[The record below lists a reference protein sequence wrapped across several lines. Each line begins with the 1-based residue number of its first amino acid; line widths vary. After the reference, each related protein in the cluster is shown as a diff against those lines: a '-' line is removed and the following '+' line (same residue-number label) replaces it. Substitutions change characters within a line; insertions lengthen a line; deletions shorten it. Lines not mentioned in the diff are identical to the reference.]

1 MFVYELVYGLI
12 ILGVLISFFCK
23 KRNKFPLLYWLI
35 VIVLIL
41 VVALRDQTMGPDT
54 YNYLDY
60 FVRPHNNLTKY
71 QDNELEPGITILNDI
86 INLVVSDKYVYS
98 FIISVLSL
106 LPIFILIYKRSKNRY
121 LSLFLFVSFSVGASL
136 FILSF
141 SMMRQFLALGL
152 WALLINCYMQNG
164 EKIDRKCISLFVMMC
179 FFHSSS
185 LIVLLLLLIR
195 KRMISKKIYFVS
207 IISSVLIGFVIH
219 KLMPLFLLLAIAI
232 GKGFYFRTL
241 NDDWSYSI
249 IPTIPY
255 VGLLLTMIYILP
267 LKLCNHYYIKGLFL
281 AVIIGN
287 IMSFG
292 NNVDRMCT
300 YFYLLSIL
308 AIPYFFQQKCNKVI
322 KFILLILILGYF
334 SYKYWNTL
342 FIMDN
347 EVWDIVP
354 YRSFLD

>member
-1 MFVYELVYGLI
+1 MLIYNVIYISIIIGFLYSSMRHKGDEKILYVFVSLLIGLT
-12 ILGVLISFFCK
+12 
-23 KRNKFPLLYWLI
+23 
-35 VIVLIL
+35 
-41 VVALRDQTMGPDT
+41 VAFREKSLGPDT
-54 YNYLDY
+54 DNYLDY
-60 FVRPHNNLTKY
+60 FLRPNTFSTYY
-71 QDNELEPGITILNDI
+71 QASEIEPGITILNWFLRLFI
-86 INLVVSDKYVYS
+86 TDKYAYS
-98 FIISVLSL
+98 FVLSL
-106 LPIFILIYKRSKNRY
+106 LYQIPIFILFYKYSANKF
-121 LSLFLFVSFSVGASL
+121 LSLFLYISFSVAAPL

-141 SMMRQFLALGL
+141 SMLRQFLALAI
-152 WALLINCYMQNG
+152 WAIIIIRYNSNN
-164 EKIDRKCISLFVMMC
+164 EKIDKNLILLFILMLC
-179 FFHSSS
+179 CHSSS

-292 NNVDRMCT
+292 NNVDRMCA

-308 AIPYFFQQKCNKVI
+308 AIPYFFQQKCNKYL
-322 KFILLILILGYF
+322 KFILLTMLLGYF
-334 SYKYWNTL
+334 SYKYYLNLSLCDGTTSWEL
-342 FIMDN
+342 
-347 EVWDIVP
+347 VP
-354 YRSFLD
+354 YKSFI

>member
-1 MFVYELVYGLI
+1 MLIYNIIYFSIIIGLCYSFKSKNKYEKIFSIFVSLLIGLT
-12 ILGVLISFFCK
+12 
-23 KRNKFPLLYWLI
+23 
-35 VIVLIL
+35 
-41 VVALRDQTMGPDT
+41 VAFRKETLGPDT
-54 YNYLDY
+54 DNYLD
-60 FVRPHNNLTKY
+60 FFLRPNSVSTYY
-71 QDNELEPGITILNDI
+71 QVSKIEPGITILNGF
-86 INLVVSDKYVYS
+86 LRLFFTDKYWYS
-98 FIISVLSL
+98 FLLSVLYQF
-106 LPIFILIYKRSKNRY
+106 PIFLLIYKYSANRF
-121 LSLFLFVSFSVGASL
+121 LSLFLYISFSVAAPL

-141 SMMRQFLALGL
+141 SMLRQFLALAI
-152 WALLINCYMQNG
+152 WAMIIMRYNSNN
-164 EKIDRKCISLFVMMC
+164 EKIDKTIIFLFIMMLC
-179 FFHSSS
+179 FHSSS

-195 KRMISKKIYFVS
+195 KRMISKKVYYIS

-219 KLMPLFLLLAIAI
+219 KLMPLFLLFATSI

-292 NNVDRMCT
+292 NNVDRMCA

-308 AIPYFFQQKCNKVI
+308 AIPYFFQQKCNKYL
-322 KFILLILILGYF
+322 KFILLTMLLGYF
-334 SYKYWNTL
+334 SYKYYLNLSLCDGTTSWEL
-342 FIMDN
+342 
-347 EVWDIVP
+347 VP
-354 YRSFLD
+354 YKSFI